1 MSTGVQSVE
10 DTLNVKKNVGENPV
24 KRTIAKLRHPMRAL
38 ISDSAAE
45 STLDQSQ
52 DQNQEPHVATGE
64 YATSASHAV
73 IKEAAEYMQSPEGE
87 TALTKIS
94 ICLARVVR
102 ENAVSLL
109 KSTELKE
116 TFRMNGRETVYGAW
130 QTLEE
135 KLGAGLEKLPK
146 VVTVA
151 ILPVS
156 AVFVGLF
163 MLGLLLALWR
173 FALFGLS

>member
-1 MSTGVQSVE
+1 MSTGVQGME
-10 DTLNVKKNVGENPV
+10 GTLNVKKNVGENPV
-24 KRTIAKLRHPMRAL
+24 KRTIAKVRHPWRAQV
-38 ISDSAAE
+38 SESAAE
-45 STLDQSQ
+45 SALDQSQ
-52 DQNQEPHVATGE
+52 SEEPHPATGE
-64 YATSASHAV
+64 YSASACHAV
-73 IKEAAEYMQSPEGE
+73 IKEVVEYMQGPEGE
-87 TALTKIS
+87 AALTKIS
-94 ICLARVVR
+94 TYLARVVR
-102 ENAVSLL
+102 ENAVDLI

-116 TFRMNGRETVYGAW
+116 TLRMNGRETACGAW
-130 QTLEE
+130 QGIEE

-146 VVTVA
+146 VVTGA